1 MVKSI
6 FLVIALSIF
15 LVGCGD
21 KDEATN
27 VPDNAPIEEETTN
40 NSNTTN
46 NTADTSYNF
55 TQFNLEVDYPNNQ
68 KYDVE
73 YENETTGSEAKIEDQ
88 VNNNVVQGNEAI
100 NQLVPIF
107 ETLKF
112 DNTTSDEDVL
122 NQVIEA
128 FNISNDYI
136 EIELDVQFA
145 DGIEKEYRK
154 IQ

>member
-154 IQ
+154 MQ